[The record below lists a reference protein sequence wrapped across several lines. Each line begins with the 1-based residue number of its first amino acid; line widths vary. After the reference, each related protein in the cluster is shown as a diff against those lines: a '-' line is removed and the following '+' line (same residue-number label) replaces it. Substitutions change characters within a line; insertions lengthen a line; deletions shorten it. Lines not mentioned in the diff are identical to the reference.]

1 MANTASLEK
10 TYQKKTDRQH
20 ILDAPD
26 TYIGSVEET
35 EYDTFVLERSEDE
48 EVSNKITKK
57 QINIIPGLYKLFDEG
72 IVNCRDHVV
81 RMIQSPLLDKKFVS
95 NIQVHVKDDGSIV
108 MENDGKFPWTYL
120 GKDLSEILK
129 PLDMSVDEFISIC
142 DNFTNKS
149 LFKKDSSGNL
159 MKDKQGN
166 LEKINYDNQ

>member
-1 MANTASLEK
+1 MSTFFYFGTLLSFWRHDYFKFLKFGFGRATDITSLHIRRGRITRNEG
-10 TYQKKTDRQH
+10 KK
-20 ILDAPD
+20 
-26 TYIGSVEET
+26 
-35 EYDTFVLERSEDE
+35 
-48 EVSNKITKK
+48 
-57 QINIIPGLYKLFDEG
+57 
-72 IVNCRDHVV
+72 
-81 RMIQSPLLDKKFVS
+81 
-95 NIQVHVKDDGSIV
+95 IV